1 MCRETG
7 GWGLSLAQA
16 REKQGAGG
24 SVEKQGAG
32 EKQVAGVQRNR
43 GLGAQSRRE
52 TGGWWLSLAQ
62 DSAAF
67 AERESGEFSESSK
80 H

>member
-1 MCRETG
+1 MVVSNWLKKHVDMSFT
-7 GWGLSLAQA
+7 L
-16 REKQGAGG
+16 
-24 SVEKQGAG
+24 
-32 EKQVAGVQRNR
+32 AGVQRNR

-67 AERESGEFSESSK
+67 A
-80 H
+80 

>member
-1 MCRETG
+1 MAVSNWLKKHVDMSFT
-7 GWGLSLAQA
+7 L
-16 REKQGAGG
+16 
-24 SVEKQGAG
+24 
-32 EKQVAGVQRNR
+32 AGVQRNR